1 MQRLTPKEAAQIIG
15 YSVSTMK
22 HWRRGKKVWEPGLP
36 GPRFF
41 SIHGRIFYSRE
52 ALEDWERLCGSA
64 RDIMVRAADSR
75 AASRPYLPSATAT
88 LRLRRKCRLASSNA
102 WRNRCS
108 ASVRL
113 WNRLSSRHCGL
124 NMVSELRPRSDTA

>member
-52 ALEDWERLCGSA
+52 ALEDWERLCGST
-64 RDIMVRAADSR
+64 RDNVGPGCAV
-75 AASRPYLPSATAT
+75 P
-88 LRLRRKCRLASSNA
+88 LAGKL
-102 WRNRCS
+102 WRFF
-108 ASVRL
+108 
-113 WNRLSSRHCGL
+113 HG
-124 NMVSELRPRSDTA
+124 LRPFGPRASDGPS

>member
-1 MQRLTPKEAAQIIG
+1 MDGSGQASEDVTMQRLTPKEAAQIIG

-64 RDIMVRAADSR
+64 RDNVGTGCAV
-75 AASRPYLPSATAT
+75 P
-88 LRLRRKCRLASSNA
+88 LAEEF
-102 WRNRCS
+102 
-108 ASVRL
+108 V
-113 WNRLSSRHCGL
+113 
-124 NMVSELRPRSDTA
+124 

>member
-22 HWRRGKKVWEPGLP
+22 KVWEPGLL

-52 ALEDWERLCGSA
+52 ALEDWERLCRSA
-64 RDIMVRAADSR
+64 RDIMGPGCAV
-75 AASRPYLPSATAT
+75 P
-88 LRLRRKCRLASSNA
+88 LAEEF
-102 WRNRCS
+102 
-108 ASVRL
+108 V
-113 WNRLSSRHCGL
+113 
-124 NMVSELRPRSDTA
+124 